1 MQNNQCQTAYIY
13 INQKA
18 IFSASFTTHHFILY
32 NITYYYNILKRI
44 LKNILKKYR
53 PCKSK
58 GGKVIQIKTAMKPNA
73 IILQKVRTESF
84 FMLPPIILFSSH
96 KFNE

>member
-44 LKNILKKYR
+44 LKNIFKKTDR
-53 PCKSK
+53 AKAK
-58 GGKVIQIKTAMKPNA
+58 AVK
-73 IILQKVRTESF
+73 
-84 FMLPPIILFSSH
+84 LF
-96 KFNE
+96 K